1 MVGGGGSGLKAKKQ
15 RLAVR
20 DHEKTST
27 MTKCSGMFS
36 SSVSNSI
43 CQVNVQDR
51 EEIKRKPDPKKT
63 KRKKEFMSEKCWLVI
78 MQLSKRKCNPIG

>member
-1 MVGGGGSGLKAKKQ
+1 MVGGGGSGLKAKQQ
-15 RLAVR
+15 RFTVG

-43 CQVNVQDR
+43 CQVNVQDG
-51 EEIKRKPDPKKT
+51 EEIKKKPDPKKM
-63 KRKKEFMSEKCWLVI
+63 KRKKGI
-78 MQLSKRKCNPIG
+78 HI